1 LIPFIG
7 FNFRMMI
14 RRFLGNLYFLTFL
27 NGFLLASVFYFRM
40 EANYE
45 NDIFQAIHTDIIS
58 RITKAESGDSVLA
71 KIMHTTHNLLINRG
85 SVFEGKQFDDFKSD
99 IIEPTSMDLMTAR
112 GACGSYAM
120 VLARILQDCKY
131 PVRIAQ
137 MKSNGVFAAHNI
149 VEVQTPHGWVVLDPL
164 YDIYF
169 IKPSLKLASFEDVK
183 NNWSYYKTQLPTGY
197 NMSYQYED
205 VRYSNWTK
213 IPIVLPAI
221 KKILDL
227 TIGKP
232 EADKISLRTF
242 FLKKYSICY
251 SVVLFLFVLVFAFTL
266 VKLIQAKV
274 FPRKNIP
281 VTFSNVYKY
290 LRLRFQH
297 KQLPEHGQA

>member
-1 LIPFIG
+1 
-7 FNFRMMI
+7 MI
-14 RRFLGNLYFLTFL
+14 RRFFGNLYFLTFL
-27 NGFLLASVFYFRM
+27 NGFLLASLFYFKM

-45 NDIFQAIHTDIIS
+45 NELFQAIHTDINS
-58 RITKAESGDSVLA
+58 RITKTESGDSVLA

-85 SVFEGKQFDDFKSD
+85 PVFEGKQFSGFKSD
-99 IIEPTSMDLMTAR
+99 IIDPTSIDLMTAR
-112 GACGSYAM
+112 GACGSYAL
-120 VLARILQDCKY
+120 VLARIMQDYKY
-131 PVRIAQ
+131 AVRIAQ

-164 YDIYF
+164 FDVYF
-169 IKPSLKLASFEDVK
+169 VNPSRNLAGFDEVK
-183 NNWSYYKTQLPTGY
+183 NNWAYYKTQLPTGY
-197 NMSYQYED
+197 DMNYRYED

-213 IPIVLPAI
+213 IPIVLPAV

-232 EADKISLRTF
+232 EADRISLRTF

-251 SVVLFLFVLVFAFTL
+251 ALVLLLFIVVFAFTL

-281 VTFSNVYKY
+281 VTIPNIYKY

-297 KQLPEHGQA
+297 KQLPEQA